1 MTVRGS
7 LGQLFVRNWP
17 IKLAAMFFAIMLYVA
32 VAAQQPLTQSFALR
46 LAIAIPPGRTVRQ
59 QPAGVTVVIAGKG
72 SEILKLRSFPRVIR
86 KVIPDTFS
94 ASLWRFQLQ
103 ATDVELPKGIDVQVA
118 DIRPRDV
125 EILLDSVSRKDVR
138 IVPRVKVEAESGYV
152 LRGLSIT
159 PSLAHLVGPEK
170 SLAKLDSVTTLPTVI
185 SSVSGPFFQTVP
197 IDTTPLGVVRI
208 SPKAVRMAGEV
219 TAIIERSIGG
229 VPITTAASGFTGLL
243 ILSQDVHKVFGGVVP
258 ELASRAHLSALPA
271 VVDRALA
278 EAGLAWSAVD
288 AVAVTQG
295 PGLVGA
301 LLVGVVYAKALAYAG
316 DRELIG
322 VHHMEGHLFA
332 PALEDPELAPPFVA
346 LLVSGGHTLLLD
358 VPAWGRY
365 RLLGA
370 TRDDAAGEAFDK
382 VATLLGLGYPGGPAI
397 ERLAAQG
404 DPRRFSFPRPMRDE
418 GYEFSFSGL
427 KTAVLRAVRA
437 SDDLE
442 RDRPHLARAFQDAV
456 LDVLATKLERAV
468 RATGYR
474 TAVLGGGVACNRT
487 LAEVAAQR
495 LSGLAR
501 AALSRP
507 HLSADNA
514 AMIAR
519 AGWHR
524 LALGERSDWTL
535 DAQAD
540 LPLPGLEP
548 APSPPSVIRHP
559 QAP

>member
-1 MTVRGS
+1 MTVRAS
-7 LGQLFVRNWP
+7 CGQFFVPSWP
-17 IKLAAMFFAIMLYVA
+17 SKLAALFFAIMLYVA
-32 VAAQQPLTQSFALR
+32 VAAPQPLSQSFVMR
-46 LAIAIPPGRTVRQ
+46 LAIPIPPGRTVRQ
-59 QPAGVTVVIAGKG
+59 QPAGVTVVILGKG
-72 SEILKLRSFPRVIR
+72 SEILKLHSFPRVIR
-86 KVIPDTFS
+86 KAIPDTFS
-94 ASLWRFQLQ
+94 AALWRIQLQ
-103 ATDVELPKGIDVQVA
+103 PTDVELPKGIEVQVA
-118 DIRPRDV
+118 DIRPRDL
-125 EILLDSVSRKDVR
+125 EILLDSVAHKEVR

-159 PSLAHLVGPEK
+159 PSLARLVGPEQ
-170 SLAKLDSVTTLPTVI
+170 SLTKLDSVTTLPTVI

-208 SPKAVRMAGEV
+208 SPKTVRMAAEG
-219 TAIIERSIGG
+219 TAVIALPLTGSTQG
-229 VPITTAASGFTGLL
+229 SGAVAPG
-243 ILSQDVHKVFGGVVP
+243 P
-258 ELASRAHLSALPA
+258 ARRAHPPALPA
-271 VVDRALA
+271 VVGRAGA

-301 LLVGVVYAKALAYAG
+301 LLVGVVFAKALAYAG

-404 DPRRFSFPRPMRDE
+404 DPGRFSFPRPMRDE
-418 GYEFSFSGL
+418 GYESSISGL

-456 LDVLATKLERAV
+456 LDVLVTKLERAV

-487 LAEVAAQR
+487 LSELAARR

-501 AALSRP
+501 VAVASPRL
-507 HLSADNA
+507 HVDNA

-519 AGWHR
+519 AGWHH
-524 LALGERSDWTL
+524 LSLGESSDLTL
-535 DAQAD
+535 DARAD
-540 LPLPGLEP
+540 LPLPGLETVETP
-548 APSPPSVIRHP
+548 QSPIRNP
-559 QAP
+559 QST